1 MINTSKIAL
10 ISITSIYLA
19 LTGCSSS
26 DSTGSGSLNLN
37 ITDAPVDSA
46 AKVVVTFSGV
56 TIKPENDSAYDIDF
70 IDADG
75 NPVTK
80 TIDLLNLQGPA
91 SEPLLINQT
100 LDVGHYNWMRLKVI
114 SDKNSNTS
122 YIKLDDGSE
131 HPLYVPS
138 GNQTGLKLNQ
148 GFDISDGG
156 AISFTID
163 FDLRKSVIAPSNN
176 SSAYKL
182 KPTLRI
188 IDNENMGHIT
198 GLVGA
203 TTLNDASCPAQ
214 QSNSVYVFTGEN
226 ITPDDID
233 GMDAE
238 PVSTALLSD
247 TFNYSVGFL
256 DAGVYTVAFTCQA
269 NDDDIET
276 DDVINFIGTGN
287 VTVTAGATTPFNF
300 D

>member
-1 MINTSKIAL
+1 MINTSKMGL
-10 ISITSIYLA
+10 ISIASIYLA
-19 LTGCSSS
+19 LTGCSS
-26 DSTGSGSLNLN
+26 DSTGSGSLNLD
-37 ITDAPVDSA
+37 ITDAPIDSA
-46 AKVVVTFSGV
+46 AQVVVSFSGV
-56 TIKPENDSAYDIDF
+56 TIKPENDFAYDIDF
-70 IDADG
+70 VDADG
-75 NPVTK
+75 NPDIK
-80 TIDLLNLQGPA
+80 TIDLLNLQGSA

-100 LDVGHYNWMRLKVI
+100 LNAGHYNWMRLKVI
-114 SDKNSNTS
+114 SDKTTTQS

-138 GNQTGLKLNQ
+138 GNETGLKLNQ

-176 SSAYKL
+176 TDAYKL

-188 IDNENMGHIT
+188 IDNENMGHIK
-198 GLVGA
+198 GNVGA
-203 TTLNDASCPAQ
+203 VSLNDVSCPAQ

-233 GMDAE
+233 GLDAE

-256 DAGVYTVAFTCQA
+256 DAGVYTIAFTCQA
-269 NDDDIET
+269 NDDDIEA
-276 DDVINFIGTGN
+276 DDVINFIGTSN
-287 VTVTAGATTPFNF
+287 VTVTAGSTTTF
-300 D
+300 DFD